1 MKPIDQMTLPE
12 CIESLQSLEEFT
24 LLKDIDTRNFEPTYD
39 SMKQNAVELAD
50 RIADLTR
57 WIPVSERM
65 PTAEDL
71 NELGF
76 VAIYDGG
83 FIDRA
88 IIKKGVVKVWDYED
102 KSWADFDAS
111 NWELSFTHW
120 KRITPPEGA

>member
-1 MKPIDQMTLPE
+1 MKEI
-12 CIESLQSLEEFT
+12 
-24 LLKDIDTRNFEPTYD
+24 KDMNL
-39 SMKQNAVELAD
+39 AELANALQRYEFD
-50 RIADLTR
+50 MLNDQVASRLRELHDLTR

-65 PTAEDL
+65 PSEEDL

-88 IIKKGVVKVWDYED
+88 IIKKGVVKVWDYEE

-120 KRITPPEGA
+120 QRITPPEDKP

>member
-1 MKPIDQMTLPE
+1 MKKPIEKMNT
-12 CIESLQSLEEFT
+12 
-24 LLKDIDTRNFEPTYD
+24 
-39 SMKQNAVELAD
+39 VELAD
-50 RIADLTR
+50 EFNPANAESSVRYDYATMYRLTSRLRELHDLAR

-65 PTAEDL
+65 PTEEDL

-120 KRITPPEGA
+120 KRITPPEDK